1 MFCPDCGAEYR
12 PEVRDCA
19 DCGVPLVPALPEGE
33 APTPDAKIVPVLRTT
48 DAALLPVV
56 TSLLESADI
65 EYFVQ
70 GEEALSLIPVGAA
83 GSSVS
88 RASLG
93 AIVHVH
99 DEDAASVREMLAEVR
114 SGFPDLDPGALEAEA
129 LAYKDAE
136 SEGSEPEDPEPG
148 A

>member
-12 PEVRDCA
+12 PEINECA
-19 DCGVPLVPALPEGE
+19 ECRVSLVPSLPVEDG
-33 APTPDAKIVPVLRTT
+33 PTPDAKIVPVFRTT
-48 DAALLPVV
+48 DAMMLPVV
-56 TSLLESADI
+56 TSLIESAGI

-83 GSSVS
+83 GSAVS

-99 DEDAASVREMLAEVR
+99 EEDAASVREILADADR
-114 SGFPDLDPGALEAEA
+114 GLLAADDPDPDSGRGTND
-129 LAYKDAE
+129 
-136 SEGSEPEDPEPG
+136 
-148 A
+148 